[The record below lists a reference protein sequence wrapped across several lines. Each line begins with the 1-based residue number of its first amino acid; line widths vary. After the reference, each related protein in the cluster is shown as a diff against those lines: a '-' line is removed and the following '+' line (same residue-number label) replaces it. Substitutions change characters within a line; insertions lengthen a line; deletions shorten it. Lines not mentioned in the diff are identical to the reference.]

1 MSLPQRRKKH
11 AQICSKFAADHRPH
25 GPRTCPE
32 RGPSGRR
39 GGRTGRT
46 EENGW
51 GRPAQGRRGVSGRLE
66 GSEGKGDASN
76 TDTGPRN
83 GRVLPTPS
91 RLSSSFA
98 VKKDEADPGVDVATF
113 SAASDPEPGGPRA
126 LGP

>member
-1 MSLPQRRKKH
+1 MHRSAPSSPPTTDPTGLGRARSGGPRGGGQAARAAQRRT
-11 AQICSKFAADHRPH
+11 AGD
-25 GPRTCPE
+25 
-32 RGPSGRR
+32 
-39 GGRTGRT
+39 
-46 EENGW
+46 
-51 GRPAQGRRGVSGRLE
+51 GRRGVSGRLE
-66 GSEGKGDASN
+66 GSEGKGDTSN

-83 GRVLPTPS
+83 GRVPPTPS